1 MSNKTLKQI
10 REEIAMSAT
19 GVSGGG
25 PIAGLPPDFPPVPKG
40 VKTAGRML
48 RRRKPLTVSESTII
62 LEAKVGAY
70 SDEHA
75 HARIWNHM
83 TDKGIAHDKEA
94 MQKEYAKAKTNKN
107 HPLHFANAQ
116 DHEGFVGGKKTKA
129 HEAAYHTEH
138 ENAIHTVHGL
148 ATHPDFKKAVK
159 NKHKAQVT
167 GGGKGEISDTW
178 KKYGATKGATSKT
191 DIAIMDPKSKTGEG
205 IRLSMKKGG
214 GSQLMSGGPEE
225 NNAVHH
231 HAAKEMLDTHP
242 KYAKM
247 SQKKKDE
254 THSNIMTRVKQAGKH
269 LDAMRTAKTS
279 ELQGLKV
286 KAQKIL
292 DSVHNDH
299 PELNHFVR
307 KEATTGRGKF
317 VEGSPHAASY
327 IVKSAAGKKGV
338 SIQHVDNMSFEGPR
352 PRAAL
357 PKGTTSAGRRSGN
370 VKLDER

>member
-1 MSNKTLKQI
+1 MKTFLQFKYLN
-10 REEIAMSAT
+10 EEIL
-19 GVSGGG
+19 V
-25 PIAGLPPDFPPVPKG
+25 
-40 VKTAGRML
+40 
-48 RRRKPLTVSESTII
+48 
-62 LEAKVGAY
+62 EAKVGAY

-83 TDKGIAHDKEA
+83 TGLGIAHDKEA
-94 MQKEYAKAKTNKN
+94 MQKEFNKAKTDKN
-107 HPLHFANAQ
+107 HPLHFNNAK
-116 DHEGFVGGKKTKA
+116 HNEGFVGGKKTAA
-129 HEAAYHTEH
+129 HKAAYHSEH
-138 ENAIHTVHGL
+138 ENAIHTIHAL
-148 ATHPDFKKAVK
+148 ATHPDFKAAVK
-159 NKHKAQVT
+159 GKHKAQVT
-167 GGGKGEISDTW
+167 GGGKGEISETW

-191 DIAIMDPKSKTGEG
+191 DIAILNPKSKTGEG

-231 HAAKEMLDTHP
+231 HAAKEMLNTHP
-242 KYAKM
+242 KYAKLP
-247 SQKKKDE
+247 QKKKDE
-254 THSNIMTRVKQAGKH
+254 IHASIMSHIKQAGKH
-269 LDAMRTAKTS
+269 LDAMRTAKDS
-279 ELQGLKV
+279 ELQGLKQ
-286 KAQKIL
+286 KAQKAL
-292 DSVHNDH
+292 DTVHNTH

-338 SIQHVDNMSFEGPR
+338 SVQHVDKMSFEGSR

-357 PKGTTSAGRRSGN
+357 PKGTTTAGRRSGN